1 MVNNLFFYHNEVHC
15 IHEFTVSKTDSFF
28 ISTCNL
34 FDPRII
40 LFKQDFKGQEQA
52 ENWSRI
58 VVMLFGAVGLIYG
71 WMIQEFSQTI
81 YILAAGLALA
91 ALVSLFVFLATFTK
105 SESIM
110 VLSHMQLTVP
120 PWSFFRKKPLKWQKA
135 RDPDTGES
143 KSKKKK

>member
-1 MVNNLFFYHNEVHC
+1 MGNVNIFLPRY
-15 IHEFTVSKTDSFF
+15 
-28 ISTCNL
+28 
-34 FDPRII
+34 FDRKSRNDGFLQLIPSHM
-40 LFKQDFKGQEQA
+40 DYKGQEQA

-91 ALVSLFVFLATFTK
+91 AL
-105 SESIM
+105 
-110 VLSHMQLTVP
+110 LTVP
-120 PWSFFRKKPLKWQKA
+120 PWPFFRKKPLKWQKA

>member
-1 MVNNLFFYHNEVHC
+1 MDFFNSIPSHMDY
-15 IHEFTVSKTDSFF
+15 
-28 ISTCNL
+28 
-34 FDPRII
+34 
-40 LFKQDFKGQEQA
+40 KGQEQA

-91 ALVSLFVFLATFTK
+91 AL
-105 SESIM
+105 
-110 VLSHMQLTVP
+110 LTVP
-120 PWSFFRKKPLKWQKA
+120 PWPFFRKKPLKWQKA

>member
-1 MVNNLFFYHNEVHC
+1 MGIKKYA
-15 IHEFTVSKTDSFF
+15 T
-28 ISTCNL
+28 STYFC
-34 FDPRII
+34 RGI
-40 LFKQDFKGQEQA
+40 LTEKLAIMDYFNSWPTHMDFKGQEQA

-143 KSKKKK
+143 

>member
-1 MVNNLFFYHNEVHC
+1 MFNSRVV
-15 IHEFTVSKTDSFF
+15 
-28 ISTCNL
+28 
-34 FDPRII
+34 
-40 LFKQDFKGQEQA
+40 LFKQDYKGQEQA

-91 ALVSLFVFLATFTK
+91 ALVSLVVITFTK

-110 VLSHMQLTVP
+110 VLSHIQLTVP
-120 PWSFFRKKPLKWQKA
+120 PWPFFRKKPLKWQKA